1 VHTSTRIEN
10 TEKEL
15 VTSLLLNIG
24 ECFKWILDPEP
35 ALTRYRQLPAN
46 SARAGQG
53 AAALIIGGSNANR
66 LTAAF
71 TDLGKRVE
79 TISGGGWRVTKETVD
94 TLLPILGAKL
104 DLLDPAAPVILWCMD
119 SHFFRQLTASGDLA
133 GISRGENGRF
143 HITGK
148 LMVTPYSLL
157 REMLAEINRIVDA
170 CGTHPVMIL
179 EAVPRFL
186 IRSCCMDQQHC
197 TDIRG
202 ADPVSVDACKKIM
215 EDLASLNER
224 IGDLL
229 QTEQVKMVRT
239 GDLLTGRVDS
249 PIALYMDSL
258 YDLWG
263 SDTVHGDKLAYSKIA
278 IGLLDSLNRTLPDSN
293 LRHNLQSRKRSLDSS
308 PDLLSRRED
317 SAPRRYS
324 EREDGRS
331 GGGGHGGGANR
342 SDREPHR
349 HHSYQSNRD
358 SSFGYLSNRDYPAFS
373 TYPGTSHE
381 PRRLGGPGGMPH
393 SEPVSQQASAA
404 VRYSEDRTTSH
415 FPFIVKIVKV

>member
-1 VHTSTRIEN
+1 MCHPWDGLLTSLLPMAEN
-10 TEKEL
+10 TEREL

-24 ECFKWILDPEP
+24 ECFKWSLDPEP
-35 ALTRYRQLPAN
+35 ALKREYRQLPAN

-53 AAALIIGGSNANR
+53 AVALIIGGSNANR

-71 TDLGKRVE
+71 TDLGKKVQ
-79 TISGGGWRVTKETVD
+79 TISGGGWRVTKESVD
-94 TLLPILGAKL
+94 TLLPILRAKL

-119 SHFFRQLTASGDLA
+119 SRFFRQLTASGDLA
-133 GISRGENGRF
+133 GISRGEDGKF

-148 LMVTPYSLL
+148 LMITPYTLL

-186 IRSCCMDQQHC
+186 IRSCCMDLQHC

-202 ADPVSVDACKKIM
+202 ADPASVDACKKIM

-224 IGDLL
+224 IGDHL
-229 QTEQVKMVRT
+229 QTEQVKTVRT

-263 SDTVHGDKLAYSKIA
+263 SDTVHGDKLTYSKIA
-278 IGLLDSLNRTLPDSN
+278 IGLLDSLNRTLLDSD

-308 PDLLSRRED
+308 PDLLSMRKD
-317 SAPRRYS
+317 SAPRCFS
-324 EREDGRS
+324 ERQ
-331 GGGGHGGGANR
+331 GGGGGEGGGANS

-358 SSFGYLSNRDYPAFS
+358 GSFTSYQSNRDYSAFS
-373 TYPGTSHE
+373 TYPGTSRE
-381 PRRLGGPGGMPH
+381 PRRGG
-393 SEPVSQQASAA
+393 
-404 VRYSEDRTTSH
+404 RRLDY
-415 FPFIVKIVKV
+415 